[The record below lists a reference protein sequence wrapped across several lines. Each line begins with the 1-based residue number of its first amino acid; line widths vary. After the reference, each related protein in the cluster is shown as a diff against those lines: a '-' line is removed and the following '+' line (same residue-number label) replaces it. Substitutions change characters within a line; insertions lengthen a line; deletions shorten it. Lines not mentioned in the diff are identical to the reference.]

1 MSDAGIVICNDL
13 SYAQSYV
20 LQGLES
26 PIVKTFCEDEFKVEH
41 AAAVIREAYIAEEK
55 QKAIVLCA
63 QSYNIYAQNALLKLL
78 EEPPRNILFMIISR
92 SKNALLP
99 TIRSRMQLRV
109 IEAPKPEIELSV
121 DPAKL
126 DLGLMFA
133 FLKEHRNI
141 KKEELKTI
149 IMQLLHESVVNAKI
163 AFKEKE
169 LEAFETALEL
179 AELNSRPQP
188 LLAML
193 LLEIYVARMRRS

>member
-13 SYAQSYV
+13 AYARSYV
-20 LQGLES
+20 LEGLKS
-26 PIVKTFCEDEFKVEH
+26 PIVKTFFEDEFKVEH
-41 AAAVIREAYIAEEK
+41 AAAVIREAYIAEERE
-55 QKAIVLCA
+55 KAIVLCA
-63 QSYNIYAQNALLKLL
+63 QAYNIYAQNALLKLL
-78 EEPPRNILFMIISR
+78 EEPPRNILFTIISR

-109 IEAPKPEIELSV
+109 LEAPKPEVELGV
-121 DPAKL
+121 DPARL
-126 DLGLMFA
+126 DLESMFA
-133 FLKEHRNI
+133 FLKKHQNT

-149 IMQLLHESVVNAKI
+149 IAQLLHESVVNAKI
-163 AFKEKE
+163 VMKEKE

-193 LLEIYVARMRRS
+193 LLEIYAARMRRS

>member
-13 SYAQSYV
+13 AYARSYV
-20 LQGLES
+20 LEGLKS
-26 PIVKTFCEDEFKVEH
+26 PIVKTFFEDEFKVEH
-41 AAAVIREAYIAEEK
+41 AAAVIREAYIAEERE
-55 QKAIVLCA
+55 KAIVLCA
-63 QSYNIYAQNALLKLL
+63 QAYNIYAQNALLKLL
-78 EEPPRNILFMIISR
+78 EEPPRNILFTIISR

-109 IEAPKPEIELSV
+109 LEAPKPEVELGV
-121 DPAKL
+121 DPARL
-126 DLGLMFA
+126 DLESMFA
-133 FLKEHRNI
+133 FLKKHQNT

-149 IMQLLHESVVNAKI
+149 IAQLLHESVVNAKI
-163 AFKEKE
+163 VMKEKE

-193 LLEIYVARMRRS
+193 LLQIYAARMRRS

>member
-13 SYAQSYV
+13 AYARSYV
-20 LQGLES
+20 LEGLES
-26 PIVKTFCEDEFKVEH
+26 PIVKTFFEDEFKVEH
-41 AAAVIREAYIAEEK
+41 AAAVIREAYIAEER

-63 QSYNIYAQNALLKLL
+63 QAYNIYAQNALLKLL
-78 EEPPRNILFMIISR
+78 EEPPRNILFTIISR

-109 IEAPKPEIELSV
+109 LEAPKPEVALNI
-121 DPAKL
+121 DPARL
-126 DLGLMFA
+126 DLESMFA
-133 FLKEHRNI
+133 FLKKHQNT

-149 IMQLLHESVVNAKI
+149 IAQLLHESVVNAKI
-163 AFKEKE
+163 VMKEKE

-193 LLEIYVARMRRS
+193 LLQIYAARMRRS

>member
-13 SYAQSYV
+13 AYARSYV
-20 LQGLES
+20 LEGLKS
-26 PIVKTFCEDEFKVEH
+26 PIVKTFFEDEFKVEH
-41 AAAVIREAYIAEEK
+41 AAAVIREAYIAEERE
-55 QKAIVLCA
+55 KAIVLCA
-63 QSYNIYAQNALLKLL
+63 QAYNIYAQNALLKLL
-78 EEPPRNILFMIISR
+78 EEPPRNILFTIISR

-109 IEAPKPEIELSV
+109 LEAPKPEIILDI
-121 DPAKL
+121 DPGRL
-126 DLGLMFA
+126 DLESMFA
-133 FLKEHRNI
+133 FLKKHQNT

-149 IMQLLHESVVNAKI
+149 IAQLLHESVVNAKI
-163 AFKEKE
+163 VMKEKE

-193 LLEIYVARMRRS
+193 LLQIYAARMRRS